1 MTTKYTR
8 EQLLEVLRAKD
19 PAVVT
24 FTKVDGTVRDMY
36 CTLNE
41 ELIPA
46 DKLPKN
52 EKTLKENTA
61 VIRVFDLGEAKGW
74 RSFRVDSVTGY
85 TVIRSN

>member
-8 EQLLEVLRAKD
+8 EQLLELLRAKD
-19 PAVVT
+19 PVVVT
-24 FTKVDGTVRDMY
+24 FTKVDGTVRDLY

-41 ELIPA
+41 ELIPT

-52 EKTLKENTA
+52 EKTLKENLS

-74 RSFRVDSVTGY
+74 RSFRVDSVTGH
-85 TVIRSN
+85 TVIRS